1 MVVLRR
7 EQMNGVVKLILCIC
21 MIGFPAAAFS
31 QNDFS
36 GAKNTSFK
44 SGEKLTFK
52 VYYNLNFVWINAGN
66 AYFNTVQEDMDG
78 HKVYHVTGDGKT
90 TKSYEWVYKVNDKYE
105 TFIDKE
111 TMLPLR
117 FVRNVNEGG
126 FKINQDVTFDHKKGK
141 ATSNKKVY
149 DIPKSTQDVLSAIF
163 FARNIDYNKH
173 QPGDKIPFSMFLDDK
188 VYNLYI
194 KYQGKEKIKTK
205 MGTFNALK
213 IVPLLIEGTIF
224 SGGEKMTVWVS
235 DDSNHVP
242 LRINS
247 PILVGSIKVDLI
259 DYSNLRSP
267 FTSIIKEK
275 NGHSESE

>member
-1 MVVLRR
+1 
-7 EQMNGVVKLILCIC
+7 MNSLIKMIACACI
-21 MIGFPAAAFS
+21 IGFPAAAFA
-31 QNDFS
+31 QNDFCS
-36 GAKNTSFK
+36 TKNTSFK
-44 SGEKLTFK
+44 DGEKLTFK

-66 AYFNTVQEDMDG
+66 AYFNTKQEELDG

-105 TFIDKE
+105 TYIDKE

-126 FKINQDVTFDHKKGK
+126 FKINQDIAFDQKKRK

-149 DIPKSTQDVLSAIF
+149 DIPKCTQDVLSAIF
-163 FARNIDYNKH
+163 FARNIDYSKSK
-173 QPGDKIPFSMFLDDK
+173 PGDKIPFSMFLDDK

-194 KYQGKEKIKTK
+194 KYEGKEKIKTK
-205 MGTFNALK
+205 MGTFNSLK

-259 DYSNLRSP
+259 DYSKLRNP